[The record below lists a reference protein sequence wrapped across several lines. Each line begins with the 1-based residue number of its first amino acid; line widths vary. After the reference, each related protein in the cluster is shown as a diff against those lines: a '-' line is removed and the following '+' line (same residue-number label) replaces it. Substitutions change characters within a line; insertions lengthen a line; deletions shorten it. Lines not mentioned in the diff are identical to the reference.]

1 MDAMSMGWIF
11 FQRFQ
16 GLASEMFVSETP
28 IEKVFKGLK
37 HLHTQGMTGGFW
49 TTTNGLTI
57 KFDKT
62 LNKIMFLYVS
72 NLRFV

>member
-1 MDAMSMGWIF
+1 MNF

-28 IEKVFKGLK
+28 IEKILKGLK

-49 TTTNGLTI
+49 TITNGLTI
-57 KFDKT
+57 K
-62 LNKIMFLYVS
+62 LNLTKP
-72 NLRFV
+72 